1 MPGHNSQCSPNKHA
15 NKLIQI
21 KKQIMD
27 FMEMA
32 HSHPRHNLQ
41 PQLFVPLLLHE
52 YFFGVVKEGNNQNT
66 KQEFFSYF

>member
-1 MPGHNSQCSPNKHA
+1 
-15 NKLIQI
+15 
-21 KKQIMD
+21 MD